1 MYITRFEFFMD
12 ARGYTLEWAEFLR
25 MHAVISIALH
35 AVSLYLVVFM
45 AFIRLMALD
54 VGQSKWMMPKRAR

>member
-1 MYITRFEFFMD
+1 MYITRFEFF
-12 ARGYTLEWAEFLR
+12 AESNGYVYFWAEFLR
-25 MHAVISIALH
+25 LHAVVSIALH

-54 VGQSKWMMPKRAR
+54 IGKSKWMMPKLAW